1 MKKIFFNYSADP
13 EDAKMMRNLCLH
25 FSVLKNKVELWHKGK
40 IMPGDVIEESLRR
53 NLDDSDLALHLLS
66 ISYVTEDQC
75 VSLLEEGM
83 EHQIKNVP
91 VLLSSFDWQ
100 SMDSIRQLENELL
113 PGDHKPVDT
122 HPDYNKIYTE
132 IVVAVKKDLLGI
144 DTKTGNTDRLYF
156 YLLAGVMLAVGSALA
171 FWANNLFGKLG
182 ITLMVFAMF
191 VFAAVFILR
200 KIIFPTS
207 VSTSKW

>member
-13 EDAKMMRNLCLH
+13 DDGKMMRNLCLH
-25 FSVLKNKVELWHKGK
+25 FSVLKNNVELWHKGK
-40 IMPGDVIEESLRR
+40 ILPGDVIEESLRK

-66 ISYVTEDQC
+66 ISYAAEDQC
-75 VSLLEEGM
+75 VSLLEEGIVN
-83 EHQIKNVP
+83 HKKNVP

-122 HPDYNKIYTE
+122 HPNYNEIYTE
-132 IVVAVKKDLLGI
+132 IVIAVKQDLLGI
-144 DTKTGNTDRLYF
+144 DTKTGTTDRLYF
-156 YLLAGVMLAVGSALA
+156 YLLAGVLLTVGSVLA
-171 FWANNLFGKLG
+171 YWANGLFNNLG